1 MRVFET
7 LFHVT
12 ILLTFV
18 FGTSIRRSS
27 ESFRE
32 NVETEQAAQSNA
44 NVQPRGGRKS
54 LLPLFE
60 QIIKSFEI
68 VEENKYI
75 KVANE
80 NEIVQNLVNFNNEK
94 EDGFNE
100 EFISNFYSELI
111 KAKNIYREALIKQE
125 KYEKNKKS
133 FKNLKNLLFTTKNL
147 SELQGK

>member
-7 LFHVT
+7 LFHLT

-54 LLPLFE
+54 LRIFFKYLKFLNFE
-60 QIIKSFEI
+60 CSITFNCSKFFS
-68 VEENKYI
+68 
-75 KVANE
+75 
-80 NEIVQNLVNFNNEK
+80 QNQNNFC
-94 EDGFNE
+94 
-100 EFISNFYSELI
+100 I
-111 KAKNIYREALIKQE
+111 
-125 KYEKNKKS
+125 
-133 FKNLKNLLFTTKNL
+133 
-147 SELQGK
+147 